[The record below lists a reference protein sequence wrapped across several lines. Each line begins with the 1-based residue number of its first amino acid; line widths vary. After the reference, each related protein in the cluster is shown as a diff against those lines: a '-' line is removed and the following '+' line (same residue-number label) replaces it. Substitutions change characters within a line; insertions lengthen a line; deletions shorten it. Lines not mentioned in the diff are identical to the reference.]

1 MSDNRTTQRGGQL
14 LSWYADDERNRY
26 DKYDCFVVLNGIVS
40 VLWRGIRIGESLLGG
55 GKQGK
60 KSEGKRERKKG
71 DRGDKLLIN
80 SFHYPVA
87 ATEYSRFIDLFFFII
102 FLSFFLLFMSHFLSH
117 LSFSHSFF
125 FFS

>member
-55 GKQGK
+55 ESKAK
-60 KSEGKRERKKG
+60 RVRERERERKE
-71 DRGDKLLIN
+71 
-80 SFHYPVA
+80 
-87 ATEYSRFIDLFFFII
+87 TEETNC
-102 FLSFFLLFMSHFLSH
+102 
-117 LSFSHSFF
+117 
-125 FFS
+125 